1 MSGLDDLDRLFH
13 RLVQVLAERGPER
26 VTQPVQVAEL
36 YQDLVPY
43 RQHRPALK
51 LETHQDY
58 EMALLRLVAGERG
71 YARVEPEEAQQAF
84 VMEVQAALP
93 DAGVIHE
100 FAAARV
106 VLNAAA
112 TRKVLAG
119 GETYA
124 PETLHPPAT
133 RPVLAGEAGEA
144 DAAGGAERADRAGG
158 AEEAEP
164 MEAVGDACPYCDAE
178 LPKGRVLFY
187 CPFCGGN
194 LKGVKC
200 PGCGTELEVGWL
212 YCITCGQKMGAE

>member
-13 RLVQVLAERGPER
+13 RLVQVMAERGPER
-26 VTQPVQVAEL
+26 VSQPIQVAEL

-112 TRKVLAG
+112 ARKVLAG
-119 GETYA
+119 GEA
-124 PETLHPPAT
+124 IIIDVRAKDAWDMGHVEGALHFP
-133 RPVLAGEAGEA
+133 LSEL
-144 DAAGGAERADRAGG
+144 DARLSQ
-158 AEEAEP
+158 
-164 MEAVGDACPYCDAE
+164 
-178 LPKGRVLFY
+178 LPKNKLIVAY
-187 CPFCGGN
+187 C
-194 LKGVKC
+194 
-200 PGCGTELEVGWL
+200 T
-212 YCITCGQKMGAE
+212 

>member
-1 MSGLDDLDRLFH
+1 VFH
-13 RLVQVLAERGPER
+13 RLVQVLAERGPEG
-26 VTQPVQVAEL
+26 VSQPIQVAEI
-36 YQDLVPY
+36 YQELVPY

-51 LETHQDY
+51 LDTHQDY

-84 VMEVQAALP
+84 VMELQAALP
-93 DAGVIHE
+93 DASVIHE

-106 VLNAAA
+106 VLDQDAA
-112 TRKVLAG
+112 RKVLAG
-119 GETYA
+119 AEAYA
-124 PETLHPPAT
+124 PQTLHPAASS
-133 RPVLAGEAGEA
+133 PVTLGHPGKGGAAGAGE
-144 DAAGGAERADRAGG
+144 

-164 MEAVGDACPYCDAE
+164 MEPPGDACPYCDAE

-212 YCITCGQKMGAE
+212 YCITCGRKTGGE

>member
-26 VTQPVQVAEL
+26 VSQPIQVAEL

-71 YARVEPEEAQQAF
+71 YARAEPEEAQQAF
-84 VMEVQAALP
+84 AMEVQAALP

-106 VLNAAA
+106 LLNATAA
-112 TRKVLAG
+112 RKVLAG
-119 GETYA
+119 GEAYA
-124 PETLHPPAT
+124 PQTLHPPASSALPLDG
-133 RPVLAGEAGEA
+133 PVGGGEEVASSREAGEA
-144 DAAGGAERADRAGG
+144 EEASPGEEGG
-158 AEEAEP
+158 AEE
-164 MEAVGDACPYCDAE
+164 CPYCDAE

-212 YCITCGQKMGAE
+212 YCITCGRKTGGE